1 MSRNISC
8 VADAHSSGHCGI
20 NNIPQATTHVTMRT
34 TIRDVATHA
43 GVSPMTVSRVINE
56 SPRVSSETRRRVQ
69 AAIAELGYVP
79 NRLARSL
86 IQRRT
91 GALGLIV
98 PDVANPFFTLV
109 VRGAEE
115 VAWRAGYHV
124 ILANTEADLER
135 ERGYLED
142 MLAFQVEGLLIAPVS
157 DRSRPHLRLL
167 TRHNVP
173 FVLIDRSIAGFETDL
188 VQGDSIDGARQL
200 IEHLIGLGHR
210 RIAMIT
216 ETSEVSTARDRLRG
230 YRDALE
236 RAGIEFEPELVAVS
250 SATEVRGA
258 HDATFALLDLPEPP
272 TAIFA
277 VNNITAVG
285 VAEAARERGLEI
297 PRDLALVCFDDI
309 EHASRLHPF
318 LTVMAQPAE
327 TFGTI
332 ATQLLLD
339 RLAGRA
345 AGRRRIV
352 VLPADF
358 VVRESSGAVA
368 EAPAGAP

>member
-1 MSRNISC
+1 
-8 VADAHSSGHCGI
+8 
-20 NNIPQATTHVTMRT
+20 MRV
-34 TIRDVATHA
+34 TIRDVASKA
-43 GVSPMTVSRVINE
+43 GVSAMTVSRVINE
-56 SPRVSSETRRRVQ
+56 SPRVSDDTRRRVE
-69 AAIAELGYVP
+69 ATIAELGYVP
-79 NRLARSL
+79 NRLASGL
-86 IQRRT
+86 IRRKT
-91 GALGLIV
+91 GALGVIV

-124 ILANTEADLER
+124 ILSNTQADLER

-142 MLAFQVEGLLIAPVS
+142 MLSFQVEGLLIAPVS

-167 TRHNVP
+167 TRNNVP
-173 FVLIDRSIAGFETDL
+173 FVLIDRSIAGFEADL
-188 VQGDSIDGARQL
+188 VQGDSVAGARRL
-200 IEHLIGLGHR
+200 VEHLIGLGHR

-216 ETSEVSTARDRLRG
+216 ETSEVSTARDRLGG
-230 YRDALE
+230 YREALE
-236 RAGIEFEPELVAVS
+236 GAGLDFRAELVAES
-250 SATEVRGA
+250 SAVDPRGA
-258 HDATFALLDLPEPP
+258 HDATLRLLDLAEPP

-277 VNNITAVG
+277 VNNIAVVG

-297 PRDLALVCFDDI
+297 PGDLALVCFDDI
-309 EHASRLHPF
+309 EHASRFHPF

-339 RLAGRA
+339 RLAGRVA
-345 AGRRRIV
+345 ERRRIV

-358 VVRESSGAVA
+358 VVRESCGARAPVA
-368 EAPAGAP
+368 E